1 MASLRVAAF
10 VAIALIQSLAA
21 LSESPAVVP
30 QGAEPTQTA
39 AISPRQYLDSAKQA
53 LSGVAEESL
62 PKDARK
68 VFSQLQSDFAGLSSA
83 YSTGQ
88 PPLHVGAD
96 GRTTEGVAPD
106 WMTRFYDVER
116 DLALLIGGGAMLAPT
131 ANSLLGPDDVPDI
144 SLVGQKDPNM
154 ANRTV
159 LERFRMQLEL
169 FYDATGREGRNA
181 AKGDG

>member
-1 MASLRVAAF
+1 MASLRVTAF
-10 VAIALIQSLAA
+10 VAIALIQSLPA

-39 AISPRQYLDSAKQA
+39 AISPRQYLDSAKQV

-62 PKDARK
+62 PKDAKK

-83 YSTGQ
+83 YSSGQ
-88 PPLHVGAD
+88 PPLQVRGDAKTAD
-96 GRTTEGVAPD
+96 IEGVPPD
-106 WMTRFYDVER
+106 WMSRFYDVER

-159 LERFRMQLEL
+159 LERFRVQLEL
-169 FYDATGREGRNA
+169 FYDATGRGGLVA
-181 AKGDG
+181 ARE